1 MIVQAVVIEGPGQ
14 AVVKD
19 VAEPAPAAG
28 QVLVRVHAAGL
39 CGTDLHLVDGVL
51 PTPYPL
57 TPGHEFSGEVVELG
71 EGVSG
76 LAVGDR
82 VAVDPN
88 LPCGVCRW
96 CRAGRGNLCQV
107 WDAIG
112 VSRAGAAAELVAVPA
127 GICFA
132 LPSTVSYTAG
142 AMVEPLSCAVHGS
155 SRLPRLPGTH
165 YLIYGAGTM
174 GLLMAALVRR
184 SGAAS
189 VSVVDLNDAR
199 LDFALSYAADR
210 ATTHADALEQPD
222 GYDVV
227 IDATGAVP
235 AIEDGLG
242 RVRKGGTFLQF
253 GVADPNATA
262 SFSPFRVY
270 HEEIDILGSM
280 AVHNGFQPA
289 IELIA
294 SGAVDVEQLVSATLP
309 LADYAEAIE
318 KFRAGTGHKIHVAPT
333 AR

>member
-1 MIVQAVVIEGPGQ
+1 MQAVVIEGPGQ
-14 AVVKD
+14 VVVKD
-19 VAEPAPAAG
+19 VADPEPAAG
-28 QVLVRVHAAGL
+28 QVLVRVHASGL

-51 PTPYPL
+51 PTDHPL
-57 TPGHEFSGEVVELG
+57 TPGHEFAGEVVELG

-76 LAVGDR
+76 IAVGDR

-88 LPCGVCRW
+88 LPCGTCRW
-96 CRAGRGNLCQV
+96 CRAGRGNLCTV

-112 VSRAGAAAELVAVPA
+112 VSKAGSAAELVAVPA

-142 AMVEPLSCAVHGS
+142 AMVEPLSCAVHGL
-155 SRLPRLPGTH
+155 SRLPRLPGSH

-174 GLLMAALVRR
+174 GLLMASLVRR
-184 SGAAS
+184 AGAAS
-189 VSVVDLNDAR
+189 VSTVDLNASR
-199 LDFALSYAADR
+199 LDFALSYASDR
-210 ATTHADALEQPD
+210 ATTDADALEQPD

-253 GVADPNATA
+253 GVADPNARA

-280 AVHNGFQPA
+280 AVHRGFQPA
-289 IELIA
+289 IELVA
-294 SGAVDVEQLVSATLP
+294 SGTVDVESLVSATLP
-309 LADYAEAIE
+309 LADYDEAIAR
-318 KFRAGTGHKIHVAPT
+318 FRSGDGHKIHVAP